1 MQPCGFSHQ
10 HSWEWR
16 ALINTRHRSPRH
28 GAGSH
33 HSSVLPCCHHPGC
46 SILSSS
52 QLWPPSCPSLRSQ
65 GWPDPREPRLG
76 TSRSWC
82 PPAVP
87 HRSCSASSRGSA
99 DATFVPSPLPS
110 LPGARCPRRWL
121 CPGAGAPPQFPAAPR
136 YRRGGARRRRGA
148 LGLEEVN
155 PCPGGLKPRSFM
167 GCLIKLVPPGRPR
180 LRELPGRAEPPVP
193 RSRRAMEPPG
203 PAGAPGRPWDEA
215 KAFYD
220 NLAPKKKPKSVRA
233 PEVPRSVPRPISCGC
248 PGALQVLSSPARSP
262 GCLILSGVPYGTSPG
277 CLWVLSGVPLGAP
290 FPPRVLGSS
299 QSLSMFPVSSRL
311 CGVPPWCLWCFFD
324 PLCLHPGP

>member
-1 MQPCGFSHQ
+1 MPPLSPAP
-10 HSWEWR
+10 SPLSR
-16 ALINTRHRSPRH
+16 ALAAP
-28 GAGSH
+28 GAGSA
-33 HSSVLPCCHHPGC
+33 
-46 SILSSS
+46 
-52 QLWPPSCPSLRSQ
+52 
-65 GWPDPREPRLG
+65 
-76 TSRSWC
+76 
-82 PPAVP
+82 PAE
-87 HRSCSASSRGSA
+87 
-99 DATFVPSPLPS
+99 L
-110 LPGARCPRRWL
+110 
-121 CPGAGAPPQFPAAPR
+121 PPQFPAAPR

-248 PGALQVLSSPARSP
+248 PGALQLLSSPARSP
-262 GCLILSGVPYGTSPG
+262 GCLILSGFPYGTSPG
-277 CLWVLSGVPLGAP
+277 CLWVPHLHQA
-290 FPPRVLGSS
+290 
-299 QSLSMFPVSSRL
+299 L
-311 CGVPPWCLWCFFD
+311 CGPSRWPISSTCFGVLPESLHVPCLLQALW
-324 PLCLHPGP
+324 GPSVVSLVFL